1 MSIVGGIISGVGS
14 LLGGLGSSAMNNKA
28 VQDTNKA
35 NMEIAKYQAQWQQ
48 QENEKAY
55 QRSLNMW
62 NLQNEYNSPTQQMAR
77 IRAAGLNPNL
87 VYGNGV
93 TGNSS
98 GSTPQYEPAKFNAPT
113 MQAYRGW
120 NLGISDAISQF
131 LAYRTAKAQVDNM
144 EAQNSLIRQQTATE
158 ATKQANIAA
167 STSRSEFDLNM
178 AKELKDVSVS
188 SAIADMNQ
196 KQAGA
201 AQGWTKANREVL
213 QYELDKALFDNK
225 IKLSNAEY
233 LGVLQSLRKAVQD
246 NDIAAFR
253 NKLERMWG
261 SSSNRGD
268 AKGIVADVL
277 QRILYGLYFGES
289 QYDRLFNPK

>member
-1 MSIVGGIISGVGS
+1 MSVLGGIVAGVGS
-14 LLGGLGSSAMNNKA
+14 LLGGFGSSAMNNKA

-55 QRSLNMW
+55 QRSLKMW

-93 TGNSS
+93 AGNSA

-120 NLGISDAISQF
+120 NLGISDATSQY
-131 LAYRTAKAQVDNM
+131 LAYRTVKAQVDNM

-158 ATKQANIAA
+158 ATRQANVAA
-167 STSRSEFDLNM
+167 STARSEFDLNM

-196 KQAGA
+196 RQASA
-201 AQGWTKANREVL
+201 AQGWTKANREVI

-225 IKLSNAEY
+225 IKLNNEEY
-233 LGVLQSLRKAVQD
+233 LKALQSVRQLTQD
-246 NDIAAFR
+246 NDINAFR
-253 NKLERMWG
+253 YRIEKVTG
-261 SSSNRGD
+261 
-268 AKGIVADVL
+268 KGPLLDDLIRRL
-277 QRILYGLYFGES
+277 LTILAPNDF
-289 QYDRLFNPK
+289 DRLFNPK

>member
-28 VQDTNKA
+28 VRDTNKA

-201 AQGWTKANREVL
+201 SQGWTKANREVI

-225 IKLSNAEY
+225 IKLNNQEY
-233 LGVLQSLRKAVQD
+233 LKALQIVRQFQQSYDINSFRNEIERVFGKNTSTLGFLRDFAQRLEMSLRDRA
-246 NDIAAFR
+246 R
-253 NKLERMWG
+253 
-261 SSSNRGD
+261 
-268 AKGIVADVL
+268 
-277 QRILYGLYFGES
+277 
-289 QYDRLFNPK
+289 YDRLFNPK

>member
-1 MSIVGGIISGVGS
+1 MSIIGGIISGVGS
-14 LLGGLGSSAMNNKA
+14 LFGGLGSSVMNNKA

-93 TGNSS
+93 TGNSA
-98 GSTPQYEPAKFNAPT
+98 GSTPQYEPAKFSAPT

-178 AKELKDVSVS
+178 ARELKDVSVS
-188 SAIADMNQ
+188 SAIADMNY

-201 AQGWTKANREVL
+201 AQGWTKANREVI

-225 IKLSNAEY
+225 IKLSDQEY
-233 LGVLQSLRKAVQD
+233 LKALQSVHQLQQD
-246 NDIAAFR
+246 NDINAFR
-253 NKLERMWG
+253 YRMERLFG
-261 SSSNRGD
+261 SSSD
-268 AKGIVADVL
+268 ASKIASELLKRMSMYLIRDKHEL
-277 QRILYGLYFGES
+277 
-289 QYDRLFNPK
+289 DTMFNPK

>member
-93 TGNSS
+93 TGNSA

-131 LAYRTAKAQVDNM
+131 LAYRTVKAQVDNM
-144 EAQNSLIRQQTATE
+144 EAQNGLIRQQTATE
-158 ATKQANIAA
+158 ATRQANIAA

-201 AQGWTKANREVL
+201 AQGWTKANREVI

-225 IKLSNAEY
+225 IKLSNQEY
-233 LGVLQSLRKAVQD
+233 LKALQFVRQLIQY
-246 NDIAAFR
+246 NDINAFR
-253 NKLERMWG
+253 NEMERVTGKG
-261 SSSNRGD
+261 SFATDMLRRLIMALRPSAN
-268 AKGIVADVL
+268 
-277 QRILYGLYFGES
+277 
-289 QYDRLFNPK
+289 DRLFNPK

>member
-1 MSIVGGIISGVGS
+1 MSVLGGIVAGVGS
-14 LLGGLGSSAMNNKA
+14 LLGGFGSSAMNNKA

-55 QRSLNMW
+55 QRSLKMW

-93 TGNSS
+93 AGNSA

-120 NLGISDAISQF
+120 NLGISDATSQY
-131 LAYRTAKAQVDNM
+131 LAYRTVKAQVDNM

-158 ATKQANIAA
+158 ATRQANVAA
-167 STSRSEFDLNM
+167 STARSEFDLNM

-196 KQAGA
+196 KQSGA
-201 AQGWTKANREVL
+201 AQGWTKANREVI

-225 IKLSNAEY
+225 IKLSNEEY
-233 LGVLQSLRKAVQD
+233 LRALQSVRQLQQD
-246 NDIAAFR
+246 NDINAFR
-253 NKLERMWG
+253 YRMERLFG
-261 SSSNRGD
+261 SSSD
-268 AKGIVADVL
+268 ASKVASELLKRMSMYLIRDKHEL
-277 QRILYGLYFGES
+277 
-289 QYDRLFNPK
+289 DTMFNPK

>member
-28 VQDTNKA
+28 VQDNNKA

-120 NLGISDAISQF
+120 NLGVSDAISQF

-201 AQGWTKANREVL
+201 AQGWTKANREVV

-225 IKLSNAEY
+225 IKLNNEEY
-233 LGVLQSLRKAVQD
+233 LRTLESVRQLQQD
-246 NDIAAFR
+246 NDINAFR
-253 NKLERMWG
+253 YRMERLLGTG
-261 SSSNRGD
+261 SNSLTMIRDLLLRLGTALGD
-268 AKGIVADVL
+268 RAT
-277 QRILYGLYFGES
+277 F
-289 QYDRLFNPK
+289 DRLFNPK

>member
-131 LAYRTAKAQVDNM
+131 LAYRTVKAQVDNM
-144 EAQNSLIRQQTATE
+144 EAQNSLIRQQAATE

-201 AQGWTKANREVL
+201 SQGWTKANREVI

-225 IKLSNAEY
+225 IKLSHQKY
-233 LGVLQSLRKAVQD
+233 LQAFQITRQFQQSY
-246 NDIAAFR
+246 DINAFR
-253 NKLERMWG
+253 NEIERVFGKNTSTLGFLRDFAQRLEMSFRD
-261 SSSNRGD
+261 R
-268 AKGIVADVL
+268 A
-277 QRILYGLYFGES
+277 R
-289 QYDRLFNPK
+289 YDRLFNPK

>member
-14 LLGGLGSSAMNNKA
+14 LLGGIGSSAMNNKA
-28 VQDTNKA
+28 VKDTNKA

-93 TGNSS
+93 AGNSS
-98 GSTPQYEPAKFNAPT
+98 GSAPQYEPAKFNAPT

-201 AQGWTKANREVL
+201 AQGWTKANREVV

-225 IKLSNAEY
+225 IKLSSEEY
-233 LGVLQSLRKAVQD
+233 LKTLESVRQLQQD
-246 NDIAAFR
+246 NDINAFR
-253 NKLERMWG
+253 YRMERLLGTG
-261 SSSNRGD
+261 SNSLTMIRDLLLRLGTALGD
-268 AKGIVADVL
+268 RAT
-277 QRILYGLYFGES
+277 F
-289 QYDRLFNPK
+289 DRLFNPK

>member
-131 LAYRTAKAQVDNM
+131 LAYRTVKAQVDNM
-144 EAQNSLIRQQTATE
+144 EAQNSLIRQQAATE

-201 AQGWTKANREVL
+201 SQGWTKANREVI

-225 IKLSNAEY
+225 IKLSHQKY
-233 LGVLQSLRKAVQD
+233 LQALQITRQFQQSY
-246 NDIAAFR
+246 DINAFR
-253 NKLERMWG
+253 NEIERVFGKNTSTLGFLRDFAQRLEMSFRD
-261 SSSNRGD
+261 R
-268 AKGIVADVL
+268 A
-277 QRILYGLYFGES
+277 R
-289 QYDRLFNPK
+289 YDRLFNPK

>member
-28 VQDTNKA
+28 VRDTNKA

-201 AQGWTKANREVL
+201 SQGWTKANREVI

-225 IKLSNAEY
+225 IKLSNQEY
-233 LGVLQSLRKAVQD
+233 LKALQIVRQFQQSY
-246 NDIAAFR
+246 DINSFR
-253 NKLERMWG
+253 NEIERVFGKNTSTLGFLRDFAQRLEMSFRD
-261 SSSNRGD
+261 R
-268 AKGIVADVL
+268 A
-277 QRILYGLYFGES
+277 R
-289 QYDRLFNPK
+289 YDRLFNPK

>member
-93 TGNSS
+93 TGNSA
-98 GSTPQYEPAKFNAPT
+98 GSTPQYESAKFNAPT

-201 AQGWTKANREVL
+201 AQGWTKANREVI

-225 IKLSNAEY
+225 IKLNNEEY
-233 LGVLQSLRKAVQD
+233 LKTLESVRQLQQD
-246 NDIAAFR
+246 NDINAFR
-253 NKLERMWG
+253 YRMERLLGTG
-261 SSSNRGD
+261 SNSLTMIRD
-268 AKGIVADVL
+268 
-277 QRILYGLYFGES
+277 Y
-289 QYDRLFNPK
+289 

>member
-14 LLGGLGSSAMNNKA
+14 LLGGIGSSAMNNKA
-28 VQDTNKA
+28 VRDTNKA

-93 TGNSS
+93 AGNSA

-201 AQGWTKANREVL
+201 SQGWTKANREVI

-225 IKLSNAEY
+225 IKLSHQKY
-233 LGVLQSLRKAVQD
+233 LQALQITRQFQQSY
-246 NDIAAFR
+246 DINAFR
-253 NKLERMWG
+253 NEIERVFGKNTSTLGFLRDFAQRLEMSFRD
-261 SSSNRGD
+261 R
-268 AKGIVADVL
+268 A
-277 QRILYGLYFGES
+277 R
-289 QYDRLFNPK
+289 YDRLFNPK

>member
-14 LLGGLGSSAMNNKA
+14 LLGGIGSSAMNNKA
-28 VQDTNKA
+28 VKDTNKA

-93 TGNSS
+93 TGNSA

-144 EAQNSLIRQQTATE
+144 EAQNGLIRQQTATE

-201 AQGWTKANREVL
+201 AQGWTKANREVI

-225 IKLSNAEY
+225 IKLNNEEY
-233 LGVLQSLRKAVQD
+233 LKVLQSVRQLTQD
-246 NDIAAFR
+246 NDINAFR
-253 NKLERMWG
+253 YRIEKITG
-261 SSSNRGD
+261 
-268 AKGIVADVL
+268 KGPLLDDLVRRL
-277 QRILYGLYFGES
+277 LTILAPKDF
-289 QYDRLFNPK
+289 DRLFNPK

>member
-1 MSIVGGIISGVGS
+1 MSILGGIVAGVGS
-14 LLGGLGSSAMNNKA
+14 LFGGLGSSAMNNKA
-28 VQDTNKA
+28 VQDTNKT

-93 TGNSS
+93 TGNSA
-98 GSTPQYEPAKFNAPT
+98 GSAPQYEPAKFNAPT

-144 EAQNSLIRQQTATE
+144 EAQNGLIRQQTATE
-158 ATKQANIAA
+158 ATRQANVAV
-167 STSRSEFDLNM
+167 STARSEFDLSM

-201 AQGWTKANREVL
+201 AQGWTKANREVI

-225 IKLSNAEY
+225 IKLSSEEY
-233 LGVLQSLRKAVQD
+233 LKTLESVRQLQQD
-246 NDIAAFR
+246 NDINAFR
-253 NKLERMWG
+253 YRMERLLGTG
-261 SSSNRGD
+261 SNSLTMIRDLLLRLGTALGD
-268 AKGIVADVL
+268 RAT
-277 QRILYGLYFGES
+277 F
-289 QYDRLFNPK
+289 DRLFNPK

>member
-1 MSIVGGIISGVGS
+1 MSILGGIVAGVGS

-28 VQDTNKA
+28 VRDTNKA

-93 TGNSS
+93 TGNSA

-201 AQGWTKANREVL
+201 AQGWTKANREVI

-225 IKLSNAEY
+225 IKLSHQKY
-233 LGVLQSLRKAVQD
+233 LQALQITRQFQQSY
-246 NDIAAFR
+246 DINAFR
-253 NKLERMWG
+253 NEIERVFGKNTSTLGFLRDFAQRLEMSFRD
-261 SSSNRGD
+261 R
-268 AKGIVADVL
+268 A
-277 QRILYGLYFGES
+277 R
-289 QYDRLFNPK
+289 YDRLFNPK

>member
-28 VQDTNKA
+28 VRDTNKA

-120 NLGISDAISQF
+120 NLGISDAVSQF
-131 LAYRTAKAQVDNM
+131 LAYRTVKAQVDNM

-201 AQGWTKANREVL
+201 SQGWTKANREVI

-225 IKLSNAEY
+225 IKLSNQEY
-233 LGVLQSLRKAVQD
+233 LKALQIVRQFQQSYDINSFRNEIERVFGKNTSTLGFLRDFAQRLEMSLRDRA
-246 NDIAAFR
+246 R
-253 NKLERMWG
+253 
-261 SSSNRGD
+261 
-268 AKGIVADVL
+268 
-277 QRILYGLYFGES
+277 
-289 QYDRLFNPK
+289 YDRLFNPK

>member
-1 MSIVGGIISGVGS
+1 MSIVGGIISGIGS
-14 LLGGLGSSAMNNKA
+14 LLGGIGSSAMNNKA

-62 NLQNEYNSPTQQMAR
+62 NLQNEYNSPVQQMAR

-93 TGNSS
+93 TGNST

-113 MQAYRGW
+113 MQSYRGW
-120 NLGISDAISQF
+120 NLGISDAISQY
-131 LAYRTAKAQVDNM
+131 LAYRTSKAQVDNM
-144 EAQNSLIRQQTATE
+144 EAQNNLIRQQTATE

-201 AQGWTKANREVL
+201 AQGWTKANREVI
-213 QYELDKALFDNK
+213 QYELDRALFDNK
-225 IKLSNAEY
+225 IKLSNQEY
-233 LGVLQSLRKAVQD
+233 LRVLQSVRQLQQD
-246 NDIAAFR
+246 NDINAFR
-253 NKLERMWG
+253 NEMERVTG
-261 SSSNRGD
+261 KSSFATDMLRRLIMALRPSAN
-268 AKGIVADVL
+268 
-277 QRILYGLYFGES
+277 
-289 QYDRLFNPK
+289 DRLFNPK

>member
-28 VQDTNKA
+28 VRDTNKA

-131 LAYRTAKAQVDNM
+131 LAYRTVKAQVDNM

-201 AQGWTKANREVL
+201 AQGWTKANREVI

-225 IKLSNAEY
+225 IKLSNQEY
-233 LGVLQSLRKAVQD
+233 LKALQIVRQFQQSYDINSFRNEIERVFGKNTSTLGFLRDFAQRLEMSLRDRA
-246 NDIAAFR
+246 R
-253 NKLERMWG
+253 
-261 SSSNRGD
+261 
-268 AKGIVADVL
+268 
-277 QRILYGLYFGES
+277 
-289 QYDRLFNPK
+289 YDRLFNPK

>member
-14 LLGGLGSSAMNNKA
+14 LFGNLGSSAMNNKA
-28 VQDTNKA
+28 VQDTNRA

-196 KQAGA
+196 KQAGV
-201 AQGWTKANREVL
+201 AQGWTKANREVI

-225 IKLSNAEY
+225 IKLSNEEY
-233 LGVLQSLRKAVQD
+233 LKALQSVRQLRQD
-246 NDIAAFR
+246 NDINSFR
-253 NKLERMWG
+253 YRMERLFG
-261 SSSNRGD
+261 SSSD
-268 AKGIVADVL
+268 ASKVASELLKRMSMYLIRDKHEL
-277 QRILYGLYFGES
+277 
-289 QYDRLFNPK
+289 DTMFNPK

>member
-1 MSIVGGIISGVGS
+1 MSIIGGIISGVGS

-131 LAYRTAKAQVDNM
+131 LAYRTVKAQVDNM

-196 KQAGA
+196 KQAGV
-201 AQGWTKANREVL
+201 AQGWTKANREVI

-225 IKLSNAEY
+225 IKLSNQEY
-233 LGVLQSLRKAVQD
+233 LKVFQSVRQLQQD
-246 NDIAAFR
+246 NDINSFR
-253 NKLERMWG
+253 YRMERLFG
-261 SSSNRGD
+261 SSSD
-268 AKGIVADVL
+268 ASKVASELLKRMSMYLIRDKHEL
-277 QRILYGLYFGES
+277 
-289 QYDRLFNPK
+289 DTMFNPK

>member
-201 AQGWTKANREVL
+201 SQGWTKANREVI

-225 IKLSNAEY
+225 IKLSHQKY
-233 LGVLQSLRKAVQD
+233 LQALQITRQFQQSY
-246 NDIAAFR
+246 DINAFR
-253 NKLERMWG
+253 NEIERVFGKNTSTLGFLRDFAQRLEMSFRD
-261 SSSNRGD
+261 R
-268 AKGIVADVL
+268 A
-277 QRILYGLYFGES
+277 R
-289 QYDRLFNPK
+289 YDRLFNPK

>member
-28 VQDTNKA
+28 VRDTNKA

-196 KQAGA
+196 KQSGA
-201 AQGWTKANREVL
+201 AQGWTKANREVI

-225 IKLSNAEY
+225 IKLSNQEY
-233 LGVLQSLRKAVQD
+233 LKVLQSVRQLQQD
-246 NDIAAFR
+246 NDINSFR
-253 NKLERMWG
+253 YRMERFFG
-261 SSSNRGD
+261 SSSD
-268 AKGIVADVL
+268 ASKVASELLKRMSMYLIRDKHEL
-277 QRILYGLYFGES
+277 
-289 QYDRLFNPK
+289 DTMFNPK

>member
-1 MSIVGGIISGVGS
+1 MSVIGGIISGVGS

-196 KQAGA
+196 KQSGA
-201 AQGWTKANREVL
+201 AQGWTKANREVI

-225 IKLSNAEY
+225 IKLSNQEY
-233 LGVLQSLRKAVQD
+233 LKVLQSVRQLQQD
-246 NDIAAFR
+246 NDINSFR
-253 NKLERMWG
+253 YRMERLFG
-261 SSSNRGD
+261 SSSD
-268 AKGIVADVL
+268 ASKVASELLKRMSMYLIRDKHEL
-277 QRILYGLYFGES
+277 
-289 QYDRLFNPK
+289 DTMFNPK

>member
-14 LLGGLGSSAMNNKA
+14 LLGGIGSSAMNNKA
-28 VQDTNKA
+28 VRDTNKA

-201 AQGWTKANREVL
+201 AQGWTKANREVI

-225 IKLSNAEY
+225 IKLNNEEY
-233 LGVLQSLRKAVQD
+233 LKTLESVRQLQQD
-246 NDIAAFR
+246 NDINAFR
-253 NKLERMWG
+253 YRVERLLGTG
-261 SSSNRGD
+261 SNSLTMIRDLLLRLGTALGD
-268 AKGIVADVL
+268 RAT
-277 QRILYGLYFGES
+277 F
-289 QYDRLFNPK
+289 DRLFYPK

>member
-1 MSIVGGIISGVGS
+1 MSIIGGIISGVGS
-14 LLGGLGSSAMNNKA
+14 LFGNLGSSAMNNKA

-93 TGNSS
+93 TGNST
-98 GSTPQYEPAKFNAPT
+98 GSTPQYEPAKFSAPT

-131 LAYRTAKAQVDNM
+131 LAYRTVKAQVDNM

-196 KQAGA
+196 KQASA
-201 AQGWTKANREVL
+201 AQRWTKANREVV
-213 QYELDKALFDNK
+213 QYELDKALFNNK
-225 IKLSNAEY
+225 IKLSNQEY
-233 LGVLQSLRKAVQD
+233 LKVLQSVRQLQQD
-246 NDIAAFR
+246 NDINSFR
-253 NKLERMWG
+253 YRMERLFG
-261 SSSNRGD
+261 SSSD
-268 AKGIVADVL
+268 ASKVASELLKRMSMYLIRDKHEL
-277 QRILYGLYFGES
+277 
-289 QYDRLFNPK
+289 DTMFNPK

>member
-28 VQDTNKA
+28 VRDTNKA

-201 AQGWTKANREVL
+201 SQGWTKANREVI

-225 IKLSNAEY
+225 IKLSNQEY
-233 LGVLQSLRKAVQD
+233 LKALQIVRQFQQSYDINSFRNEIERVFGKNTSTLGFLRDFAQRLEMSLRDRA
-246 NDIAAFR
+246 R
-253 NKLERMWG
+253 
-261 SSSNRGD
+261 
-268 AKGIVADVL
+268 
-277 QRILYGLYFGES
+277 
-289 QYDRLFNPK
+289 YDRLFNPK